1 MSDFRFSEHQ
11 RINRYLRIRTVSK
24 SKIITRHSNQLNNFP
39 IGLIIITNDGLP
51 LNYKIEFIN
60 IYACRLFKVKEDTD
74 IDALKQKFSEYIKL
88 KNNYTTKSSQSLND
102 IIFNTTSYNL
112 EMDDFIPFE
121 NSHSKTS
128 ILYIKINDIDND
140 KYIVI
145 DKYDRYIDE
154 KRYIEFN
161 LIKTINYQY
170 LHTLYHEL
178 NNPLNALLALS
189 GENKKFE
196 QTEIN
201 GSRIYDKI
209 SIMQKN
215 TYKKKQKKEKK
226 TGTHLSLNTTK
237 IKLVND
243 DAKSKRRS
251 FEELNFGLNNK
262 IPLLVNII
270 KVFIKNFILY
280 LKTRADS
287 LLQLKNEFEL
297 QNEVSDLMNAVEVS
311 EYEKDL
317 TKNKCVKIN
326 LEYILELYLQKY
338 LCLFQYKEIEYDTF
352 FEKLSNMYV
361 VTDEFNFSYF
371 IRQIYTYLY
380 YVVPKK
386 EGFYFE
392 YTEEDNRL
400 TIMIKKKAGNLS
412 KTTENIKNV
421 KEEENIFKMDE
432 AIQTKEMT
440 KEVLYAMS
448 KKLRFTI
455 EIFDCESIEQNN
467 YLFINIPIEKNERSE
482 FEDFRD
488 EEINEMV
495 DKDAVILDE
504 KLRRQ
509 LPNSNMNNSFLEK
522 KVSNLS
528 SFHFMDMISKSGEEL
543 KLSNDSLN
551 SISKIHFQNNN
562 LKNAGMSL
570 PYNSEKQLINTD
582 TQNKMS
588 SIKNNNSSNSLLS
601 KCLKFS
607 EHKKVEKSKFKNNII
622 LEKDKISL
630 KNKEETNP
638 KLRSLSSLKSLN
650 VNKKVNSNDKSKNSE
665 KKSKNSLSQKSN
677 GIFTLINKNGKSKK
691 IDLLDNNLSEMRDL
705 TKNKKDDIT
714 VTFKEQSGVFSGYAS
729 SIKAA
734 KLNNENLHSGT
745 QNSTSLISGLV
756 GKKNLSK
763 VKSSLFVSEI
773 NGGYKEDKNKS
784 LEKNG
789 YILIEL
795 EKDKNN
801 SALKIMNK
809 NIAHKLFLHPI
820 EEENEKKLQ
829 GTYKVSQN
837 DNNNKN
843 NNFSENKQNE
853 KYIKTM
859 MDNSINENE
868 SLFFKAIKESK
879 VHLEKTRRKKL
890 INFSQSS
897 DQKSPINRHDSV
909 GDSIEDSDY
918 FFHSEEEECNCAD
931 LLVVDDE
938 EFNVIASQRML
949 HNLGF
954 ESDAAYNGEE
964 CINLINN
971 KIKSKCKCNRPYYK
985 LIFLD
990 IVMPVMDGIKAA
1002 KEIQSMIDKKILNE
1016 ETKIVFISGNIN
1028 DIKLKNSLLEIDCV
1042 KECLQKPVQISKYKM
1057 IIEKYYN

>member
-1 MSDFRFSEHQ
+1 
-11 RINRYLRIRTVSK
+11 
-24 SKIITRHSNQLNNFP
+24 
-39 IGLIIITNDGLP
+39 
-51 LNYKIEFIN
+51 
-60 IYACRLFKVKEDTD
+60 
-74 IDALKQKFSEYIKL
+74 
-88 KNNYTTKSSQSLND
+88 
-102 IIFNTTSYNL
+102 
-112 EMDDFIPFE
+112 
-121 NSHSKTS
+121 
-128 ILYIKINDIDND
+128 
-140 KYIVI
+140 
-145 DKYDRYIDE
+145 
-154 KRYIEFN
+154 
-161 LIKTINYQY
+161 
-170 LHTLYHEL
+170 
-178 NNPLNALLALS
+178 
-189 GENKKFE
+189 
-196 QTEIN
+196 
-201 GSRIYDKI
+201 
-209 SIMQKN
+209 
-215 TYKKKQKKEKK
+215 
-226 TGTHLSLNTTK
+226 
-237 IKLVND
+237 
-243 DAKSKRRS
+243 
-251 FEELNFGLNNK
+251 
-262 IPLLVNII
+262 
-270 KVFIKNFILY
+270 
-280 LKTRADS
+280 
-287 LLQLKNEFEL
+287 
-297 QNEVSDLMNAVEVS
+297 
-311 EYEKDL
+311 
-317 TKNKCVKIN
+317 
-326 LEYILELYLQKY
+326 
-338 LCLFQYKEIEYDTF
+338 
-352 FEKLSNMYV
+352 
-361 VTDEFNFSYF
+361 
-371 IRQIYTYLY
+371 
-380 YVVPKK
+380 
-386 EGFYFE
+386 
-392 YTEEDNRL
+392 
-400 TIMIKKKAGNLS
+400 
-412 KTTENIKNV
+412 
-421 KEEENIFKMDE
+421 
-432 AIQTKEMT
+432 
-440 KEVLYAMS
+440 
-448 KKLRFTI
+448 LRFTI

-773 NGGYKEDKNKS
+773 NGGDKEDKNKS

-829 GTYKVSQN
+829 GTDKVSQN
-837 DNNNKN
+837 DNNNKH

-938 EFNVIASQRML
+938 KFNVIASQRML